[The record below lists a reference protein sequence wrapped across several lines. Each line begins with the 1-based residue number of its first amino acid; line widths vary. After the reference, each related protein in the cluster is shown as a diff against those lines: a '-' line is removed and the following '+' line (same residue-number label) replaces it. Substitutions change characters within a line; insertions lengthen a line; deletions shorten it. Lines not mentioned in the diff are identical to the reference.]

1 MPEKDIGYQWLQV
14 SVGGVPYRWAIDPE
28 QYIERDIV
36 DFAPRS
42 GGGDVAYAN
51 LDLYQI
57 WTQDSWHHGLGFIQS
72 RDKFGYRISS
82 ASAYREGGVDTRHI
96 GMATLFT
103 DGIGETYVS
112 GGFRVVDGIDFKGA
126 TYAIVGQKSN
136 AGLLI
141 TSAPYGIYKRNSDGT
156 WALSLLTDKC
166 NSLYSNDQY
175 LFAALGYDRM
185 MKTSDGVTWSNASA
199 VEGNPP
205 YNYEKITVHNGSF
218 YGAETDRIATFTL
231 TGTVLFPGGVFARG
245 DSAEITGTG
254 TSFLTELQIGDYIGS
269 DYPSRFRWRV
279 SKVIDNYNA
288 TITLQSSSYLA
299 LANNAFKYRWR
310 DSLTYLAVHFWS
322 LVDGADAEGGGTADV
337 DAILIGP
344 GGYHC
349 LGMVSF
355 NGALYVARADGVWAI
370 DETVTP
376 PIARRVLD
384 YSGEAN
390 PDNFKVFVA
399 WRGRLYYNI
408 GNTLYSYTGSTV
420 SNVTPPTFDLNFP
433 PTGFGGF
440 EAACYRGSYLFVLA
454 QYGSP
459 AIGGCVLAFD
469 GTGWH
474 RLYDVTKVPWALFY
488 SPCVDSL
495 FVCDGGNLTRIQF
508 QTLSELPY
516 PHFSTSNDHYLNLS
530 EIDAGFRRVTKS
542 FAEVSIEASNLLA
555 PYRYVGVSYSADG
568 VDWHDLGS
576 ATVSGV
582 TELQMNPTVEA
593 NKLEIRLNLKTGDS
607 TQSPIVR
614 NVAVKYMVRPN
625 VLYGHRLTVLGGD
638 EVHMLDGRTLKA
650 SSEVQRE
657 WLRSA
662 RNSKAPVTFVTP
674 FGEERVGYM
683 STLQFGNLQ
692 RRPGEARSNWVCV
705 TNIIEAR
712 GG

>member
-1 MPEKDIGYQWLQV
+1 MAEKDIGYQWLQV
-14 SVGGVPYRWAIDPE
+14 AVGGVPYRWAIDPE
-28 QYIERDIV
+28 QYVERDIV
-36 DFAPRS
+36 DFSPRS

-82 ASAYREGGVDTRHI
+82 ASAYREAGVDTRHI

-103 DGIGETYVS
+103 DGVGETYVS
-112 GGFRVVDGIDFKGA
+112 GGFRVVGGIDFKGS

-136 AGLLI
+136 TGILFS
-141 TSAPYGIYKRNSDGT
+141 SAQYGVYRRNNDGT
-156 WALSLLTDKC
+156 WELSLLTDKC
-166 NSLYSNDQY
+166 NDLFSNDQY

-185 MKTSDGVTWSNASA
+185 KKTADGVTWTDAG
-199 VEGNPP
+199 VGGNPP
-205 YNYEKITVHNGSF
+205 YNYEKITVHNGFF
-218 YGAETDRIATFTL
+218 YGAETDRVATVTL
-231 TGTVLFPGGVFARG
+231 TGTISFPGGAFSRG
-245 DSAEITGTG
+245 DSVEITGVGSTF
-254 TSFLTELQIGDYIGS
+254 TTELQIGDYIGS
-269 DYPSRFRWRV
+269 NYPSRYRWRV
-279 SKVIDNYNA
+279 TKITDNTHA
-288 TITLQSSSYLA
+288 TISLQTSSFFA
-299 LANNAFKYRWR
+299 LSNASFQYRWR
-310 DSLTYLAVHFWS
+310 DTLTYLAVHFWA
-322 LVDGADAEGGGTADV
+322 LVDGADAEGGGVADP

-349 LGMVSF
+349 AGMVSF

-384 YSGEAN
+384 YSGEASQ
-390 PDNFKVFVA
+390 DNFKVFIA
-399 WRGRLYYNI
+399 WRGRLYFNI
-408 GNTLYSYTGSTV
+408 GNSLYSYTGSTV
-420 SNVTPPTFDLNFP
+420 SNVTPPNFDLNFP
-433 PTGFGGF
+433 PNGFGGF

-454 QYGSP
+454 QYGYP
-459 AIGGCVLAFD
+459 ALGGCVLAFD

-474 RLYDVTKVPWALFY
+474 RLYDVTKTPWALFY
-488 SPCVDSL
+488 SPSIDAM
-495 FVCDGGNLTRIQF
+495 FVCDEGNLTRVQF
-508 QTLSELPY
+508 QQLSELPY
-516 PHFSTSNDHYLNLS
+516 ANFPTSNDHYLNLS

-542 FAEVSIEASNLLA
+542 FAEVAIEANNLLA

-568 VDWHDLGS
+568 GAWQTLGN

-593 NKLEIRLNLKTGDS
+593 NKLEVRLNLKTGDA

-625 VLYGHRLTVLGGD
+625 VLYGHRLTVLGAD

-650 SSEVQRE
+650 SSEVQRA
-657 WLRSA
+657 WLRAA

-692 RRPGEARSNWVCV
+692 RRPGESRSNFVAV
-705 TNIIEAR
+705 TNIVEAR
-712 GG
+712 